1 MLKEERQKFILD
13 QVHLHHRVLL
23 NDLSESLNVSIDTV
37 RRDVKE
43 LAKDRK
49 LKKVHGGATS
59 FGFMDFRKD
68 EGNVYLQAKKM
79 AIAEKTVSLLSEGQV
94 ILMSGGTT
102 NMEVAKMIPKKL
114 ALTVFT
120 PSLLVA
126 MELLEHP
133 EVEVIFLGGKLLH
146 DAKFAVGGTVVN
158 SLSQLRVDMCILG
171 TGYLD
176 AEFGLTEFDWEVI
189 QVKQAMIRA
198 AKKTVILSVSDK
210 LHSVQKYKTCDMS
223 AVDTLVT
230 ELEPDNSMLDAF
242 RPFNLTLI

>member
-1 MLKEERQKFILD
+1 MLKEERHKYILD

-43 LAKDRK
+43 LHQDKK

-59 FGFMDFRKD
+59 FGFMTFSKD
-68 EGNVYLQAKKM
+68 DGNIYLQSKKIQ
-79 AIAEKTVSLLSEGQV
+79 IAEKTVDLLSEGQV

-102 NMEVAKMIPKKL
+102 NMEVAKLIPKKL
-114 ALTVFT
+114 SLTVFT
-120 PSLLVA
+120 PSLHVA
-126 MELLEHP
+126 MALLEHKD
-133 EVEVIFLGGKLLH
+133 VEVIFLGGKLLH
-146 DAKFAVGGTVVN
+146 EAKFAVGGTVVN
-158 SLSQLRVDMCILG
+158 MLAQLRVDMCILG

-176 AEFGLTEFDWEVI
+176 PVYGLTEFDWEVI

-210 LHSVQKYKTCDMS
+210 LHSVQKYKTCDLTE
-223 AVDTLVT
+223 VHTLVT
-230 ELEPDNSMLDAF
+230 ELDPKDPLLDSF
-242 RPFNLTLI
+242 RPYDLKLV